1 MYKVQLVEKKKK
13 KVGETSQKNNVL
25 KIKLA
30 LIVPTITIFLM
41 LYLWC
46 TTTHLVFM
54 FIGLT
59 LLIAQISSF
68 AYYSSTS
75 IATEYEERKKK
86 LFEVI
91 QGVHYR
97 PLLKWC

>member
-1 MYKVQLVEKKKK
+1 MYKVQLVEMK
-13 KVGETSQKNNVL
+13 KVVETSQKNNVL
-25 KIKLA
+25 IKLA

-59 LLIAQISSF
+59 LLIAQVSSF
-68 AYYSSTS
+68 AYSSSTS

-86 LFEVI
+86 LVEVI
-91 QGVHYR
+91 QGVHCR
-97 PLLKWC
+97 TVLK

>member
-1 MYKVQLVEKKKK
+1 MMVEMK
-13 KVGETSQKNNVL
+13 KVVETSQKNNVL

-30 LIVPTITIFLM
+30 LIVPTITILM

-59 LLIAQISSF
+59 LLIAQVSSF

-75 IATEYEERKKK
+75 IATEYEEKKKK
-86 LFEVI
+86 LLRWF
-91 QGVHYR
+91 QGVHCR
-97 PLLKWC
+97 TVLK

>member
-1 MYKVQLVEKKKK
+1 MYKVQLVEEEKKK
-13 KVGETSQKNNVL
+13 KVRETSQKNNVL

-30 LIVPTITIFLM
+30 LIVPAITIFLM

-46 TTTHLVFM
+46 TTTDLVFM

-59 LLIAQISSF
+59 LLIAQGSSF
-68 AYYSSTS
+68 AYYCSTS

-97 PLLKWC
+97 PLLK

>member
-1 MYKVQLVEKKKK
+1 MYKVQLVEMKKM
-13 KVGETSQKNNVL
+13 VDTSQKNNGL

-30 LIVPTITIFLM
+30 LIVSTITIFSM

-59 LLIAQISSF
+59 LLIAQVSSF

-75 IATEYEERKKK
+75 IATDYEERKKK
-86 LFEVI
+86 LL
-91 QGVHYR
+91 R
-97 PLLKWC
+97 

>member
-1 MYKVQLVEKKKK
+1 MMVEMMVEMK
-13 KVGETSQKNNVL
+13 KVVETSQKNNVL

-54 FIGLT
+54 FICLT

-75 IATEYEERKKK
+75 IVTEYEERKKK

>member
-1 MYKVQLVEKKKK
+1 MYKDQLVEMK
-13 KVGETSQKNNVL
+13 KVVETSQKNNVL
-25 KIKLA
+25 KITLA

-59 LLIAQISSF
+59 LLIAHVSLF
-68 AYYSSTS
+68 VYYSSTF

-86 LFEVI
+86 IV
-91 QGVHYR
+91 
-97 PLLKWC
+97 

>member
-1 MYKVQLVEKKKK
+1 MK
-13 KVGETSQKNNVL
+13 KVVETSQKNNVL
-25 KIKLA
+25 IKLA

-46 TTTHLVFM
+46 TTTNLVFM

-59 LLIAQISSF
+59 LLIAQVSSF
-68 AYYSSTS
+68 VYYSSTS

-86 LFEVI
+86 IVEVI
-91 QGVHYR
+91 QGVHCR
-97 PLLKWC
+97 TVSK

>member
-1 MYKVQLVEKKKK
+1 MYKVQLVEMK
-13 KVGETSQKNNVL
+13 KVVETSQKNNVL
-25 KIKLA
+25 IKLA

-59 LLIAQISSF
+59 LLIAQVSSF

-86 LFEVI
+86 LVEVI
-91 QGVHYR
+91 QGVHCR
-97 PLLKWC
+97 TVLK

>member
-1 MYKVQLVEKKKK
+1 MYKDQLVEMK
-13 KVGETSQKNNVL
+13 KVVETSQKNNVL

-59 LLIAQISSF
+59 LLIAQVSSF
-68 AYYSSTS
+68 VYYSSTS

-91 QGVHYR
+91 QGVHCR
-97 PLLKWC
+97 TVLK

>member
-1 MYKVQLVEKKKK
+1 MYKVQQVEMKKM
-13 KVGETSQKNNVL
+13 VETSQKNNGL

-30 LIVPTITIFLM
+30 LIVSTIAIFSM

-59 LLIAQISSF
+59 LLIAQVSSF

-75 IATEYEERKKK
+75 IATDYEERKKK
-86 LFEVI
+86 LL
-91 QGVHYR
+91 R
-97 PLLKWC
+97 

>member
-1 MYKVQLVEKKKK
+1 MYKVQLVEMK
-13 KVGETSQKNNVL
+13 KVVETSQKNNVL
-25 KIKLA
+25 IKLA

-46 TTTHLVFM
+46 TTTNLVFM

-59 LLIAQISSF
+59 LLIAQVSSF
-68 AYYSSTS
+68 VYYSSTS

-86 LFEVI
+86 IVEVI
-91 QGVHYR
+91 QGVHCR
-97 PLLKWC
+97 TVSK

>member
-1 MYKVQLVEKKKK
+1 MYKVQLVEMK
-13 KVGETSQKNNVL
+13 KVVETGQKNNVL
-25 KIKLA
+25 IKLA

-46 TTTHLVFM
+46 TTTNLVFM

-59 LLIAQISSF
+59 LLIVQVSSF
-68 AYYSSTS
+68 VYYSSTS

-91 QGVHYR
+91 QGVHCR
-97 PLLKWC
+97 TVLK

>member
-1 MYKVQLVEKKKK
+1 MYKVQLEEIK
-13 KVGETSQKNNVL
+13 KVVDTSQKNNVL

-30 LIVPTITIFLM
+30 LIVGTIAIFLM

-59 LLIAQISSF
+59 ILIAQISSF

-86 LFEVI
+86 LL
-91 QGVHYR
+91 R
-97 PLLKWC
+97 